1 MLFSLFQEIGFNEKD
16 TEALL
21 DTHATFKF
29 MPIES
34 IRKRIHSLQSV
45 GVGGLS
51 RLTVKCPDVLTSQEI
66 KALLFLVGLQRKVK
80 LLFQYGIPQEKLVHV
95 LKIVNLTKAL
105 CFESSEEMERMLHFL
120 NRFSGCEQEEQIA
133 SQNRF
138 SYAVWVEFA
147 GRIYIP
153 DQGTLYLRTREL
165 AMAMGVVTRTS
176 CKNLHWNIGVFLN
189 YGLTCEDILEV
200 SKKYPQVLQYNHDSL
215 EEKMDYLIEE
225 MGGEVRKLLSF
236 PAFLGK
242 HRQCLP
248 SGSVYHTI
256 RLMDI
261 GMPLCE
267 LNIQLRLE
275 CTLDSWAT

>member
-1 MLFSLFQEIGFNEKD
+1 
-16 TEALL
+16 
-21 DTHATFKF
+21 
-29 MPIES
+29 
-34 IRKRIHSLQSV
+34 
-45 GVGGLS
+45 
-51 RLTVKCPDVLTSQEI
+51 
-66 KALLFLVGLQRKVK
+66 
-80 LLFQYGIPQEKLVHV
+80 
-95 LKIVNLTKAL
+95 
-105 CFESSEEMERMLHFL
+105 
-120 NRFSGCEQEEQIA
+120 
-133 SQNRF
+133 
-138 SYAVWVEFA
+138 
-147 GRIYIP
+147 
-153 DQGTLYLRTREL
+153 
-165 AMAMGVVTRTS
+165 MAMGVVTRTS

-242 HRQCLP
+242 HR
-248 SGSVYHTI
+248 
-256 RLMDI
+256 LMDI